1 MSIINEK
8 FDSIK
13 EYLLSIK
20 NNVEKERFE
29 FEIGLP
35 EKWYIKSNNSIE
47 YKTVKEIEDFG
58 SILKVYA
65 KSDSVTTDDVFNFII
80 KTIETNN
87 KIADMEK
94 SFKEEVETKK
104 QKIKKEV
111 ETFYAKIEELREKSF
126 ENLDDEETIIKNLSE
141 ISKLTQKAK
150 KMELELASTNLE
162 EKDNVESDKTNE
174 DGINKENKDI

>member
-1 MSIINEK
+1 MSVINDK

-13 EYLLSIK
+13 EYILSIT
-20 NNVEKERFE
+20 NNVEQERFE

-47 YKTVKEIEDFG
+47 CETVKEIKDFG
-58 SILKVYA
+58 SILKIYA
-65 KSDSVTTDDVFNFII
+65 KSDTVTTDDVFNFII

-104 QKIKKEV
+104 EKIKKEV
-111 ETFYAKIEELREKSF
+111 ETFYSKIEELREKSF
-126 ENLDDEETIIKNLSE
+126 ENLDDDETIKKNLSE
-141 ISKLTQKAK
+141 ISKLTDEAK
-150 KMELELASTNLE
+150 KMELELASANLE
-162 EKDNVESDKTNE
+162 EKDIVETDK
-174 DGINKENKDI
+174 NKEDDIDKETESV

>member
-13 EYLLSIK
+13 EYLLLIK
-20 NNVEKERFE
+20 NNVEEERFE

-35 EKWYIKSNNSIE
+35 EKWYIKSNDFIE
-47 YKTVKEIEDFG
+47 CETVKKIEDFG
-58 SILKVYA
+58 SIMKIYS
-65 KSDSVTTDDVFNFII
+65 KTESTTTEDVFNFII

-87 KIADMEK
+87 KISDMEK

-104 QKIKKEV
+104 QKIKNEV

-141 ISKLTQKAK
+141 ISKLTQEAK
-150 KMELELASTNLE
+150 KRELELASTNLE
-162 EKDNVESDKTNE
+162 EKNIVELDKINE
-174 DGINKENKDI
+174 DGIDKKTKNI